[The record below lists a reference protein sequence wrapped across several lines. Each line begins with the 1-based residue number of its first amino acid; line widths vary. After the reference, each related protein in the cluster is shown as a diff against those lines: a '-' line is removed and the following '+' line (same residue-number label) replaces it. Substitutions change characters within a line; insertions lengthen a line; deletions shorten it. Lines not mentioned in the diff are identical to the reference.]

1 MAAVA
6 KNPQFAKKVGLKPA
20 VGEDFIKADKGRK
33 FRSGGMSKN
42 GYDQTYVDDRK
53 ENKETADLLPRAG
66 RAIAK
71 LAKTKAP
78 EGSTPTPESPAPGMK
93 KGGKVMEKESKSESK
108 KEMAMDKKQDVAM
121 IKKAFKEHDAQE
133 HKGGKGTK
141 ITLKSGGKVRGCG
154 IAQRGLTKGKVL

>member
-1 MAAVA
+1 MA
-6 KNPQFAKKVGLKPA
+6 
-20 VGEDFIKADKGRK
+20 
-33 FRSGGMSKN
+33 KN
-42 GYDQTYVDDRK
+42 GYDQTYEDDRR

-66 RAIAK
+66 RAIVK
-71 LAKTKAP
+71 MAKTKAP

-93 KGGKVMEKESKSESK
+93 KGGKVMEKEPKSEERVEESK
-108 KEMAMDKKQDVAM
+108 DKKQDVAM

-141 ITLKSGGKVRGCG
+141 ISLKAGGKVRGCG

>member
-1 MAAVA
+1 MA
-6 KNPQFAKKVGLKPA
+6 
-20 VGEDFIKADKGRK
+20 
-33 FRSGGMSKN
+33 KN
-42 GYDQTYVDDRK
+42 GYDQTYEDDCR

-71 LAKTKAP
+71 LAKAKAP

-93 KGGKVMEKESKSESK
+93 KGGKVMEKESKSEERMEESK
-108 KEMAMDKKQDVAM
+108 DKKQDVAM

-141 ITLKSGGKVRGCG
+141 ISLKAGGKVRGCG

>member
-1 MAAVA
+1 MA
-6 KNPQFAKKVGLKPA
+6 
-20 VGEDFIKADKGRK
+20 
-33 FRSGGMSKN
+33 KN
-42 GYDQTYVDDRK
+42 GYDQTYEDDRR

-66 RAIAK
+66 RAIVK

-78 EGSTPTPESPAPGMK
+78 EGSTPTPESPDPGMK
-93 KGGKVMEKESKSESK
+93 KGGKVMEKESKSEERMEESK
-108 KEMAMDKKQDVAM
+108 DKKQDVAM

-141 ITLKSGGKVRGCG
+141 ISLKAGGKVRGCG

>member
-1 MAAVA
+1 MA
-6 KNPQFAKKVGLKPA
+6 
-20 VGEDFIKADKGRK
+20 
-33 FRSGGMSKN
+33 KN
-42 GYDQTYVDDRK
+42 GYDQTYEDDRR

-66 RAIAK
+66 RAIVK

-93 KGGKVMEKESKSESK
+93 KGGKVMEKESKSEERMDESK
-108 KEMAMDKKQDVAM
+108 DKKQDVAM

-141 ITLKSGGKVRGCG
+141 ISLKAGGKVRGCG

>member
-1 MAAVA
+1 MA
-6 KNPQFAKKVGLKPA
+6 
-20 VGEDFIKADKGRK
+20 
-33 FRSGGMSKN
+33 KN
-42 GYDQTYVDDRK
+42 GYDQTYEDDRR

-66 RAIAK
+66 RAIVK

-93 KGGKVMEKESKSESK
+93 KGGKVMEKESKSEERMEESK
-108 KEMAMDKKQDVAM
+108 DKKQDVAM

-141 ITLKSGGKVRGCG
+141 ISLKAGGKVRGCG

>member
-1 MAAVA
+1 MA
-6 KNPQFAKKVGLKPA
+6 
-20 VGEDFIKADKGRK
+20 
-33 FRSGGMSKN
+33 KN
-42 GYDQTYVDDRK
+42 GYDQTYEDDRR

-71 LAKTKAP
+71 LAKAKAP

-93 KGGKVMEKESKSESK
+93 KGGKVMEKESKSEERVEESK
-108 KEMAMDKKQDVAM
+108 DKKQDVAM

-141 ITLKSGGKVRGCG
+141 ISLKAGGKVRGCG

>member
-1 MAAVA
+1 MA
-6 KNPQFAKKVGLKPA
+6 
-20 VGEDFIKADKGRK
+20 
-33 FRSGGMSKN
+33 KN
-42 GYDQTYVDDRK
+42 GYDQTYEDDRR

-66 RAIAK
+66 RAIVK

-93 KGGKVMEKESKSESK
+93 KGGKVEKESKVDDR
-108 KEMAMDKKQDVAM
+108 KEMAADKKQDVAM

-141 ITLKSGGKVRGCG
+141 ISLKAGGKVRGCG